1 MGPCF
6 PAATLWL
13 DGVFTPTG
21 TKFFERFPIFHHGT
35 QGDRP
40 TVRSGVWAPKTKW
53 GVVFEHPRPSEEAWI
68 IDQRAPAFIEP
79 VLPTP
84 YLFLS
89 SVFSDGFVCQ
99 QNCWLSCRS
108 VTSSVGTSG
117 LLLWWPNF
125 QALFSSFH
133 TFNVYVYNHK
143 QHVALL
149 FVFLQLTPVVSHW
162 LCPFATDVF
171 HFMFLRLNHLFS
183 P

>member
-1 MGPCF
+1 MECLHQQEQNSLKDF
-6 PAATLWL
+6 
-13 DGVFTPTG
+13 
-21 TKFFERFPIFHHGT
+21 
-35 QGDRP
+35 
-40 TVRSGVWAPKTKW
+40 RSFIMAHRETDPQW

>member
-13 DGVFTPTG
+13 HGVFTPTG

-40 TVRSGVWAPKTKW
+40 IVRSGVWAPKTC
-53 GVVFEHPRPSEEAWI
+53 EEAWI

-89 SVFSDGFVCQ
+89 SVFIEGFVCQ

-117 LLLWWPNF
+117 LLLWRLNF

-171 HFMFLRLNHLFS
+171 HLMLCFWDLTIFFL